1 MINKENYTSQL
12 MCEGCGKLSSKCGC
26 KRDMKIFFWEMF
38 AFQTVFFG
46 LLAFMG
52 YTDAM
57 TNDCKILWIPFTL
70 IFYCISILFTF
81 VIPMIKLYRGKL

>member
-12 MCEGCGKLSSKCGC
+12 MCEGCGKLSSKCDC
-26 KRDMKIFFWEMF
+26 KRDMKIFFWKMF
-38 AFQTVFFG
+38 AFQTVFYG

-57 TNDCKILWIPFTL
+57 TDDGKFLWIPFTL
-70 IFYCISILFTF
+70 TFYLISILITF
-81 VIPMIKLYRGKL
+81 VIPMIKIYKDKL